1 MRVENFWPGLRSA
14 MLLAAAASLCGCTT
28 DGWRAINEAEIPIS
42 PAAPYPT
49 AVRVGESSVQ
59 DPPSQQAAEEQKVY
73 SPNEIDPLSVSSQSE
88 HDTDRIEIKDTRPRQ
103 DAAPLAVLPPQLLPK
118 EIPVNAA
125 AAGSPN
131 NAARASITDGANEV
145 APIVD
150 APRREPLVADVSTVD
165 GSSAP
170 QFSAT
175 PAAGPLSGSST
186 PMDSPPEERLAAIA
200 QQREVLIAMLEDEIK
215 SQKGPKTDVSKLA
228 RMEQELRLLYAAA
241 QRIDDAATSV
251 ESLSP
256 GEREAFKQVS
266 FGLATWL
273 DQEEERRPPLR
284 NARIIRALH
293 DASRELSAESKLDL
307 RKIVLCER
315 VEQFGMYTEFPRNE
329 FRPKQEVILYVEV
342 DNFAAQ
348 EKGANNFETELE
360 GSYVIYDAT
369 GALIAERK
377 LPLERAV
384 CRNYRRDYFLA
395 YRIYMPDNIA
405 SGRYR
410 LELTMEDLKAGK
422 DFKGS
427 KLGEGTVE
435 FAVRN

>member
-1 MRVENFWPGLRSA
+1 MRAANYWPGLRSVMFFA
-14 MLLAAAASLCGCTT
+14 VAACVTGCTT
-28 DGWRAINEAEIPIS
+28 DGWRAINEAEIPIG
-42 PAAPYPT
+42 PATAYPT
-49 AVRVGESSVQ
+49 AVRIGESDTEDLSNRE
-59 DPPSQQAAEEQKVY
+59 QAAEQEAY
-73 SPNEIDPLSVSSQSE
+73 SPDEVAAPSVSSQPE
-88 HDTDRIEIKDTRPRQ
+88 QDTDKIEIKSTPPRLA
-103 DAAPLAVLPPQLLPK
+103 AAPLATLPPQLLPK
-118 EIPVNAA
+118 GNPAHAA
-125 AAGSPN
+125 AADSLN
-131 NAARASITDGANEV
+131 NVARASISDTAHDA
-145 APIVD
+145 APIID
-150 APRREPLVADVSTVD
+150 APRRDPAPTGTSSVAD
-165 GSSAP
+165 SSAP
-170 QFSAT
+170 HLSPT
-175 PAAGPLSGSST
+175 PVAALSGT
-186 PMDSPPEERLAAIA
+186 PTLTELLPEERLAAIA
-200 QQREVLIAMLEDEIK
+200 QQRDVLIAMLEDEIK
-215 SQKGPKTDVSKLA
+215 TQKGPKADGSKLA

-241 QRIDDAATSV
+241 QRIDDAAMSV
-251 ESLSP
+251 ESLPP

-293 DASRELSAESKLDL
+293 DASRELSAESKLDV

-342 DNFAAQ
+342 DNFAVQ

-395 YRIYMPDNIA
+395 YRIYVPDNIA

-422 DFKGS
+422 EFKGS

-435 FAVRN
+435 FTVRN